1 MLRARSSV
9 LPPTQ
14 RLERDAERRD
24 KERVGTEKGR
34 PLGRRQLFHALGRNA
49 SRHNSQAGAGTSSG
63 AAVSGPTAIYTHDVA
78 SRDLVD
84 FGYRRIVILLV
95 SLIVVPTFLLLA
107 LGVVLLFLGGFEA
120 NVVLGILVLA
130 LSGAATTGVILVWV
144 FVRREAN
151 VSRLQSDFV
160 SKVSHEL
167 RTPLTSIRLFT
178 ETLSLRR
185 NDEKTQAQCIAS
197 LEKETR
203 RLQELIDRLLDWGRM
218 ESGRREYRKTAT
230 DVRSIVQSAA
240 DAFEAMR
247 VKQDIDFDVTLP
259 PESTTVYAD
268 RGALSD
274 ALLNLLTNAAK
285 YGGSPCKIQVECAE
299 SARAVYISV
308 KDNGEGIPVTE
319 HKRIFQKFYR
329 MDDRFSRTQEGS
341 GLGLAI
347 VNHVMKAHAGRVDIQ
362 SRPGGGSTF
371 SLVLPRSEVQHRSH

>member
-1 MLRARSSV
+1 M
-9 LPPTQ
+9 PPSIAQ
-14 RLERDAERRD
+14 DALCPAP
-24 KERVGTEKGR
+24 GR
-34 PLGRRQLFHALGRNA
+34 PILLA
-49 SRHNSQAGAGTSSG
+49 
-63 AAVSGPTAIYTHDVA
+63 VA

-95 SLIVVPTFLLLA
+95 SLIVVPTALLLA
-107 LGVVLLFLGGFEA
+107 LGAVLLFLGGFEA
-120 NVVLGILVLA
+120 NVLMGILILA

-167 RTPLTSIRLFT
+167 RTPLTAIRLFT

-185 NDEKTQAQCIAS
+185 DDKTQAQCIAS
-197 LEKETR
+197 LEKETK

-218 ESGRREYRKTAT
+218 ESGRRQYRRMAT
-230 DVRSIVQSAA
+230 DVRSIVQSAT

-247 VKQDIDFDVTLP
+247 IKQDISLDVALP
-259 PESTTVYAD
+259 PESTTVFAD
-268 RGALSD
+268 RGAVSD

-285 YGGSPCKIQVECAE
+285 YGGSPCKIRLECAE

-308 KDNGEGIPVTE
+308 TDNGKGIPVTE

-329 MDDRFSRTQEGS
+329 IDDRFSREQEGS

-347 VNHVMKAHAGRVDIQ
+347 VKHVMRAHGGRVDIQ
-362 SRPGGGSTF
+362 SRPDGGSTF
-371 SLVLPRSEVQHRSH
+371 SLVLPRTEASHRSH